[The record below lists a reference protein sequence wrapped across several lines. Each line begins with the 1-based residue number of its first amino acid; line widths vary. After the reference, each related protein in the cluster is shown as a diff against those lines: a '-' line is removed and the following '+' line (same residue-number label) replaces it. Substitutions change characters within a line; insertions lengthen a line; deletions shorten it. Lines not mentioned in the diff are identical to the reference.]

1 MIKVTVLYPTGEGK
15 TFDMAYY
22 LSSHMPLGGKLL
34 RAKKYEIDQGLM
46 GGAPGSPAPYMAMG
60 HFFFDTIADFAAA
73 LTPEVSEQL
82 MADVVN
88 YTNAE
93 PVFQVSEVMI

>member
-1 MIKVTVLYPTGEGK
+1 MIKVSVLYPTGEGK

-22 LSSHMPLGGKLL
+22 VSTHMPLGGKLL
-34 RAKKYEIDQGLM
+34 GAKYEVDQGLM
-46 GGAPGSPAPYMAMG
+46 GGAPGSPPPFMAMG
-60 HFFFDTIADFAAA
+60 HFFFDSIEGFATA

-82 MADVVN
+82 MADVPN

-93 PVFQVSEVMI
+93 PVFQVSEVMG